1 MNIQQVFLHLSEIAI
16 TGKNGA
22 IEIEG
27 QAITENHSFPEQK
40 WARRT
45 SIESAQ
51 HGANLNLDL
60 GIAEGAVRSLEV
72 ENQDKC
78 FLNECLIP

>member
-40 WARRT
+40 
-45 SIESAQ
+45 
-51 HGANLNLDL
+51 
-60 GIAEGAVRSLEV
+60 
-72 ENQDKC
+72 
-78 FLNECLIP
+78 